1 MAYAVIM
8 PKAGMAMES
17 GKVIRWLKSEGDR
30 VEQGEPLLE
39 IETDK
44 VNMEVEAMNS
54 GVLLKVLAHEGDEVP
69 VVQTIGYIGE
79 AGEAVPEAIN
89 SSAAPT
95 VKKPV
100 DKLAQAASEKTAVK
114 LEGGRIPATPAAKRL
129 AKEKGIKL
137 SSVTPSGSLGQIKEA
152 DVAAVGVLKATP
164 LAKAM
169 AADLGIDLKKVVG
182 SGSGGK
188 VTKADIA
195 PAASVPAPSAAS
207 AAASQEDELR
217 PHSAMRKVIAKRM
230 LSSHLN
236 IPPVTQ
242 NCVADVTALMAL
254 REKINAMGDV
264 RVTVNDFIVMAVAK
278 TLKEQPHVNASYTD
292 AGLLIKKHINIG
304 VAVALPEGLI
314 VPVIRNADKLAL
326 HEISEAAKE
335 LQKKAKEGRLLPDDY
350 SGGTFTV
357 SNLGMMG
364 VTAFTPII
372 NEPESAILG
381 VCATEQRLEMD
392 DEGRITKR
400 LKMPLCLTYD
410 HRSIDGAQAAVFS
423 NRVTQL
429 LENPLSMLV

>member
-79 AGEAVPEAIN
+79 AGEAVPEAVN

-95 VKKPV
+95 VKKPANT
-100 DKLAQAASEKTAVK
+100 LAQPASEKTAVK

-129 AKEKGIKL
+129 AKEKGIEL
-137 SSVTPSGSLGQIKEA
+137 SGVTPSGSLGQIKAA

-207 AAASQEDELR
+207 SASQEDELR

-314 VPVIRNADKLAL
+314 VPVIRDADKLAL

-335 LQKKAKEGRLLPDDY
+335 LQKKAKEGRLLPDNY

>member
-17 GKVIRWLKSEGDR
+17 GKVIRWLKNEGDR

-79 AGEAVPEAIN
+79 AGEAVPVTGVT
-89 SSAAPT
+89 AAPAAE
-95 VKKPV
+95 KPA
-100 DKLAQAASEKTAVK
+100 DKPAEAVPEKTTFK

-129 AKEKGIKL
+129 ARERGIEL
-137 SSVTPSGSLGQIKEA
+137 ASVTPSGSLGQIKAA
-152 DVAAVGVLKATP
+152 DVAAAGALKATP

-188 VTKADIA
+188 VTKADIT
-195 PAASVPAPSAAS
+195 PAVPVPTTAAT
-207 AAASQEDELR
+207 AGEDELK

-254 REKINAMGDV
+254 REKINAMEGV

-314 VPVIRNADKLAL
+314 VPVIRDADKLAL
-326 HEISEAAKE
+326 HEISEAAKA
-335 LQKKAKEGRLLPDDY
+335 LQMKAKEGRLLPDDY

-381 VCATEQRLEMD
+381 ICATEQRLEMD

-410 HRSIDGAQAAVFS
+410 HRSIDGAQAAIFS
-423 NRVTQL
+423 NRVTQM

>member
-8 PKAGMAMES
+8 PKAGMAMET
-17 GKVIRWLKSEGDR
+17 GKVLRWLKNEGDQ

-69 VVQTIGYIGE
+69 VVRTIAYIGT
-79 AGEAVPEAIN
+79 AGEAVPETDAAETPAMVKPA
-89 SSAAPT
+89 AAPA
-95 VKKPV
+95 V
-100 DKLAQAASEKTAVK
+100 AAETQKAAARA
-114 LEGGRIPATPAAKRL
+114 EWGRMPATPAAKRL
-129 AKEKGIKL
+129 AEEKGIDIG
-137 SSVTPSGSLGQIKEA
+137 SVVPSGSLGQVKAA
-152 DVAAVGVLKATP
+152 DVEAAGAAKATP
-164 LAKAM
+164 LAKVI
-169 AADLGIDLKKVVG
+169 AADLGIDLNKVVG

-188 VTKADIA
+188 VTKTDVTPVV
-195 PAASVPAPSAAS
+195 PAA
-207 AAASQEDELR
+207 AAAAVQSGEDVLV
-217 PHSAMRKVIAKRM
+217 PHSAMRRVIAKRM
-230 LSSHLN
+230 HQSHLN

-242 NCVADVTALMAL
+242 NCIADVTALTAL
-254 REKINAMGDV
+254 REKINAMDGV

-278 TLKEQPHVNASYTD
+278 TLKEQPHINSSYTD
-292 AGLLIKKHINIG
+292 AALLIRKHINIG
-304 VAVALPEGLI
+304 VAVALPDGLI
-314 VPVIRNADKLAL
+314 VPVIRDADKLAL
-326 HEISEAAKE
+326 HDISATAKE
-335 LQKKAKEGRLLPDDY
+335 LQNKAKEGRLLPDDY

-392 DEGRITKR
+392 DEGHITKR
-400 LKMPLCLTYD
+400 LKLPLCLTYD
-410 HRSIDGAQAAVFS
+410 HRSIDGAQAAIFS

>member
-79 AGEAVPEAIN
+79 AGEAVPEAGN

-95 VKKPV
+95 MRKPV
-100 DKLAQAASEKTAVK
+100 DKLAQAATEKTAVK

-129 AKEKGIKL
+129 AKEKGIEL

-188 VTKADIA
+188 VTKADIT

-207 AAASQEDELR
+207 AASQEDELR

-314 VPVIRNADKLAL
+314 VPVIRDADKLAL

>member
-17 GKVIRWLKSEGDR
+17 GKVIKWLKNEGDR

-69 VVQTIGYIGE
+69 VVHTIGYIGE
-79 AGEAVPEAIN
+79 AGEAVPETEAN
-89 SSAAPT
+89 A
-95 VKKPV
+95 VPV
-100 DKLAQAASEKTAVK
+100 AEKTVEQFVVAAAAQNPAAK
-114 LEGGRIPATPAAKRL
+114 LQGGRIPATPAAKRL
-129 AKEKGIKL
+129 AAEKGIPL
-137 SSVTPSGSLGQIKEA
+137 ESLTPSGSLGQIKAA
-152 DVAAVGVLKATP
+152 DVAAGSAKATP

-169 AADLGIDLKKVVG
+169 AADLGIDLKKIVG

-188 VTKADIA
+188 VTKADILPAA
-195 PAASVPAPSAAS
+195 PAAAATTASVYG
-207 AAASQEDELR
+207 EDELR

-230 LSSHLN
+230 LQSHTN

-242 NCVADVTALMAL
+242 NCVADVTTLMEL

-292 AGLLIKKHINIG
+292 AGMLIKKHINIG

-314 VPVIRNADKLAL
+314 VPVIRDADKLAL
-326 HEISEAAKE
+326 HEISATAKN
-335 LQKKAKEGRLLPDDY
+335 LQKKAREGRLLPDDY

>member
-79 AGEAVPEAIN
+79 AGEAVPEAGN
-89 SSAAPT
+89 SSAGPT

-114 LEGGRIPATPAAKRL
+114 LEGRRIPATPAAKRL
-129 AKEKGIKL
+129 AKEKGIEL
-137 SSVTPSGSLGQIKEA
+137 SSVTPSGSLGQIKAA

-207 AAASQEDELR
+207 SASQEDELR

-254 REKINAMGDV
+254 REKIKAMGDV

-314 VPVIRNADKLAL
+314 VPVIRDADKLAL